1 MNMRESPRENAA
13 RHASSESRREEEI
26 LNAPIIAIT
35 ARNHPIGDLCD
46 MKNEPVTVTLLYR
59 QIRPFLMMWANTGPI
74 WANTGPIWANTG
86 LF

>member
-35 ARNHPIGDLCD
+35 ARNHPIGDLCEE
-46 MKNEPVTVTLLYR
+46 EPEAVFYR
-59 QIRPFLMMWANTGPI
+59 PI
-74 WANTGPIWANTG
+74 WSVGKKSII
-86 LF
+86 

>member
-35 ARNHPIGDLCD
+35 ARNHPIGDLCEEWARD
-46 MKNEPVTVTLLYR
+46 AVLSTNPPISDDVGKYWITLGSAPAA
-59 QIRPFLMMWANTGPI
+59 QLMVASGN
-74 WANTGPIWANTG
+74 
-86 LF
+86 